1 VAAEGFVGACD
12 RAARLGAG
20 AGSAGFSFGSGSAES
35 AAAGASSFAAGFAAD
50 LSAGG
55 ESPVLEADASGA
67 GAGFPAAAWLPAV
80 VPGAFVPGTLALGAV
95 ELGAVAGLDEESAP
109 GEVAVCVAADCVVA
123 GCDGVGGGWLAA
135 DEESGV
141 VAGVPALEPGC
152 DESEGCAV
160 ADGFCQPDINDDNPS
175 CRQRRY
181 PKPTASAR
189 AIKIRKIFPA
199 PLFGSSSSSSR

>member
-1 VAAEGFVGACD
+1 VAAEGFVGAGD

-20 AGSAGFSFGSGSAES
+20 AGSGGFSFGSGSAES

-55 ESPVLEADASGA
+55 ESPVPEADASGA
-67 GAGFPAAAWLPAV
+67 GTGFPAAGWLPAV
-80 VPGAFVPGTLALGAV
+80 VPGAFVPGALA
-95 ELGAVAGLDEESAP
+95 LGAVAGLDEESVP
-109 GEVAVCVAADCVVA
+109 GEAAVCVAAGCVAA
-123 GCDGVGGGWLAA
+123 GCDGVAAGWLGA
-135 DEESGV
+135 DEESGTV
-141 VAGVPALEPGC
+141 GGVPALEPGC
-152 DESEGCAV
+152 DVSEAGA
-160 ADGFCQPDINDDNPS
+160 AAEGFCQPDINDDNPS

-189 AIKIRKIFPA
+189 AIRIRKIFPA